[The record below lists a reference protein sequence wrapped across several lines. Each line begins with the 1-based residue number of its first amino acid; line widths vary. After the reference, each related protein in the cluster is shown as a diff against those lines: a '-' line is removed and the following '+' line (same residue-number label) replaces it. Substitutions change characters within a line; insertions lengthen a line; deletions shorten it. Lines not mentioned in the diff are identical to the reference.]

1 MSLQLYPSNHLL
13 DTRFDEDTERKVMN
27 NGHVPVMLRDSVQ
40 GLLTNPDGQ
49 YLDAT
54 YGRGGHAKVILS
66 SLSSKARLW
75 VLDRDPQAIANAKV
89 LASKDK
95 RVRVLHG
102 SFSQLSDLLPTPVG
116 RPFLDGAL
124 FDLGVS
130 SPQLDTAERGFSF
143 QQDGP
148 LDMRMDNE
156 QGLSATEWLARASEE
171 EMTQVIAT
179 YGEDPSAAKIANK
192 IVQVR
197 SQSPIKTTK
206 DLVSVVLSVHPGM
219 HNRKHPATR
228 VFQAIRMHINDEL
241 DEIKRGLPMVIE
253 RLKPG
258 GRLVTLSYHSI
269 EHTLV
274 ARIIKQRS
282 SLSNLTVELTPN
294 LPQLKRIGRAVRAT
308 HEELQYNPRARSA
321 LLRIWEVSRA

>member
-1 MSLQLYPSNHLL
+1 M
-13 DTRFDEDTERKVMN
+13 
-27 NGHVPVMLRDSVQ
+27 
-40 GLLTNPDGQ
+40 
-49 YLDAT
+49 
-54 YGRGGHAKVILS
+54 
-66 SLSSKARLW
+66 
-75 VLDRDPQAIANAKV
+75 
-89 LASKDK
+89 
-95 RVRVLHG
+95 
-102 SFSQLSDLLPTPVG
+102 
-116 RPFLDGAL
+116 
-124 FDLGVS
+124 
-130 SPQLDTAERGFSF
+130 
-143 QQDGP
+143 
-148 LDMRMDNE
+148 
-156 QGLSATEWLARASEE
+156 
-171 EMTQVIAT
+171 
-179 YGEDPSAAKIANK
+179 
-192 IVQVR
+192 QVR